1 MWRAGDENALLLPT
15 LVLKL
20 TLASR
25 ASIVTV
31 GNTISCFRM
40 FFSLASL
47 VPDTQSWRVHP
58 DFTSYICNMVEIIR
72 QSEDVT
78 FPDQISPLGRVEYGT
93 SLLRTFVVWTQLY
106 WYFHIPT
113 DHCRILQ
120 GMLTRLKDISIQ
132 LLHKCFHNEV
142 AHVTLHT
149 PTWLVFPEQ
158 WTTLRLLRVTEASLV
173 IHHLTTAYS
182 NSLYLTSVLFNC
194 TSQACLYNTP
204 YDGCHCSFPAY
215 IFTSCPDGGVRGTVA
230 MAAFVS
236 RMDGWLLSLPLRLE
250 PNVHLFLHGQ
260 NSVRTATNVCEGHA
274 TFWRLNGHKNV
285 SQLKQIHFSWVYTL
299 QSLPLHFF
307 QCVLLL
313 SYWMSWWKK
322 KSKHFVSNWT
332 KCGWRWDM
340 ARSEFCYISSWF
352 TDTFI
357 LTHSL
362 KLLFIPHI

>member
-78 FPDQISPLGRVEYGT
+78 FPDQISPLGRVESGT

-194 TSQACLYNTP
+194 ICL
-204 YDGCHCSFPAY
+204 
-215 IFTSCPDGGVRGTVA
+215 
-230 MAAFVS
+230 FVQHAL
-236 RMDGWLLSLPLRLE
+236 RWLPLQFSSLHLHILSRWRSQWDCCYGCFCITYGWVTVITSLE
-250 PNVHLFLHGQ
+250 TGAQCTSLSP
-260 NSVRTATNVCEGHA
+260 RT
-274 TFWRLNGHKNV
+274 
-285 SQLKQIHFSWVYTL
+285 
-299 QSLPLHFF
+299 
-307 QCVLLL
+307 
-313 SYWMSWWKK
+313 
-322 KSKHFVSNWT
+322 
-332 KCGWRWDM
+332 
-340 ARSEFCYISSWF
+340 EFCEDSYQRLWG
-352 TDTFI
+352 TCN
-357 LTHSL
+357 
-362 KLLFIPHI
+362 LLEA